1 MHVAV
6 GCDHRGLQLKQ
17 MIMNLLIEIGH
28 TYNDF
33 GCYYDTTRVDYPDF
47 AEKVA
52 DAVAGGEADCGILV
66 CGSGI
71 GMCMAANKIKGI
83 RAAICHDS
91 FSARRGRQHTDAN
104 VLCLG
109 QDIVGQDLSRDIVKT
124 FLTAEFE
131 GGRHTQRLDKI
142 RALENASR

>member
-1 MHVAV
+1 MRIAL

-17 MIMNLLIEIGH
+17 MIMNLLTDIGH
-28 TYNDF
+28 THKDF

-47 AEKVA
+47 AQKVA
-52 DAVAGGEADCGILV
+52 EAVAAGEFDCGILV

-91 FSARRGRQHTDAN
+91 FSARRSRQHTDAN
-104 VLCLG
+104 ILCLG
-109 QDIVGQDLSRDIVKT
+109 QDIVGQELASDIVQS
-124 FLTAEFE
+124 FLSAEFE
-131 GGRHTQRLDKI
+131 GGRHAERVEKI
-142 RALENASR
+142 RALESL

>member
-1 MHVAV
+1 MRIAL

-17 MIMNLLIEIGH
+17 MIMNLLTDVGH
-28 TYNDF
+28 THKDF

-47 AEKVA
+47 AQKVA
-52 DAVAGGEADCGILV
+52 EAVAAGEFDCGILV

-91 FSARRGRQHTDAN
+91 FSARRSRQHTDAN
-104 VLCLG
+104 ILCLG
-109 QDIVGQDLSRDIVKT
+109 QDIVGQELASDIVQS
-124 FLTAEFE
+124 FLSAEFE
-131 GGRHTQRLDKI
+131 GGRHAERVEKI
-142 RALENASR
+142 RALESL

>member
-1 MHVAV
+1 MRIAL

-17 MIMNLLIEIGH
+17 MIMNLLTDIGH
-28 TYNDF
+28 THKDF

-47 AEKVA
+47 AQKVA
-52 DAVAGGEADCGILV
+52 EAVAAGEFDRGILV

-91 FSARRGRQHTDAN
+91 FSARRSRQHTDAN
-104 VLCLG
+104 ILCLG
-109 QDIVGQDLSRDIVKT
+109 QDIVGQELASDIVQS
-124 FLTAEFE
+124 FLSAEFE
-131 GGRHTQRLDKI
+131 GGRHAERVEKI
-142 RALENASR
+142 RSLESL

>member
-1 MHVAV
+1 MRIAL

-17 MIMNLLIEIGH
+17 MIMNLLTDIGH
-28 TYNDF
+28 THKDF

-47 AEKVA
+47 AQKVA
-52 DAVAGGEADCGILV
+52 EAVAAGEFDRGILV

-91 FSARRGRQHTDAN
+91 FSARRSRQHTDAN
-104 VLCLG
+104 ILCLG
-109 QDIVGQDLSRDIVKT
+109 QDIVGRELASDIAQSFLS
-124 FLTAEFE
+124 AEFE
-131 GGRHTQRLDKI
+131 GGRHAERVEKI
-142 RALENASR
+142 RALESL